1 MVEVI
6 SFLVFCVVLVGV
18 FGLILLSVTKGP
30 NDYLSQQEIDE
41 ILGSIRSYNEILNSE
56 VK

>member
-6 SFLVFCVVLVGV
+6 SFLVVCVVLVV
-18 FGLILLSVTKGP
+18 LFGLILLSVTKGP

-41 ILGSIRSYNEILNSE
+41 ILNSE

>member
-1 MVEVI
+1 MFAVV
-6 SFLVFCVVLVGV
+6 SFLVFCVVLVGL
-18 FGLILLSVTKGP
+18 FGLIVLLVTSGP

-41 ILGSIRSYNEILNSE
+41 ILNSE